1 VAAAQCGSHE
11 DGRKTFGHSLVVD
24 PWGTI
29 VLDMEQQ
36 IGLGFADID
45 LGLVD
50 DVRGRVP
57 VIAHRR
63 TIPVVE
69 IVS

>member
-1 VAAAQCGSHE
+1 
-11 DGRKTFGHSLVVD
+11 
-24 PWGTI
+24 
-29 VLDMEQQ
+29 MEQK

-45 LGLVD
+45 LGLVE

-63 TIPVVE
+63 TIPLVEVV
-69 IVS
+69 